1 MVKHLS
7 LSIYEIVPLSFF
19 ECMMIFFPIQAAN
32 EHLKQV
38 VSNASEEAFSD
49 SQSDSPQTETML
61 DCKVYSFV
69 FDVGRPL

>member
-1 MVKHLS
+1 
-7 LSIYEIVPLSFF
+7 
-19 ECMMIFFPIQAAN
+19 MMIFFPIQAAN

-49 SQSDSPQTETML
+49 SQSDSPHTETML
-61 DCKVYSFV
+61 NGKVYSFV